1 MAGLRHTIANQQG
14 WPCEYLIEVTKMK
27 MISSYANIPTS
38 QLKYLRMNLDSNGN
52 PLVDNFRPT
61 QDNGNTLYHYEY

>member
-1 MAGLRHTIANQQG
+1 MV
-14 WPCEYLIEVTKMK
+14 VTKMK